1 MRTELIKYR
10 MEKSFETFDEALF
23 CYNGKKYSV
32 CLNRLY
38 YSAFYAIN
46 ALLLSKD
53 LYSKTHKGAK
63 SLFNQHFIKSNILS
77 EDDSLLFSKLFDL
90 RQENDYQDFSK
101 VDFSIIPEL
110 IEKTKTFISSID
122 DLVSDI
128 LNKSHNT

>member
-10 MEKSFETFDEALF
+10 IEKSFETFDEALF
-23 CYNGKKYSV
+23 CYKGEKYSV

-46 ALLLSKD
+46 ALLLCKD
-53 LYSKTHKGAK
+53 LYSKTHKGVK
-63 SLFNQHFIKSNILS
+63 SLFNQHFVKINILS

-110 IEKTKTFISSID
+110 IEKTKSFLTSIN
-122 DLVSDI
+122 DLISDI
-128 LNKSHNT
+128 LNKS